1 MEFSG
6 VWLFSFPQVFSLGKE
21 ILMKVTRREFLAI
34 SGVVGAGLTLTSLGV
49 DLGPAR
55 AYADELKK
63 IEKVKTAKQT
73 TTICPYCAVG
83 CGIIVSSDVAANK
96 VINTEGDPD
105 HPINEG
111 SLCAK
116 GAALFQTTAN
126 NLNRLQKVLYRA
138 PNSDKWEEK
147 TWDWALSRIADK
159 VKATR
164 EAAFM
169 EKNAKGDVVNRVEA
183 IAHIGSAALDNEELW
198 PLQAMMRALGL
209 VYIEHQ
215 ARI

>member
-1 MEFSG
+1 MFTKGERVMTIS
-6 VWLFSFPQVFSLGKE
+6 
-21 ILMKVTRREFLAI
+21 RREFLLI
-34 SGVVGAGLTLTSLGV
+34 SGAVGAGLALSTLGIDT
-49 DLGPAR
+49 GPVK
-55 AYADELKK
+55 AYAEELKK
-63 IEKVKTAKQT
+63 VDKVKSAKQT

-83 CGIIVSSDVAANK
+83 CGLICSTDTKTKNIIN
-96 VINTEGDPD
+96 IEGDPD

-116 GAALFQTTAN
+116 GAGLFQTTAN
-126 NLNRLQKVLYRA
+126 NPNRLQKVLYRA
-138 PNSDKWEEK
+138 PGSDKWQEK
-147 TWDWALSRIADK
+147 SWEWALNEIAK
-159 VKATR
+159 RVKNTR
-164 EAAFM
+164 DANFI
-169 EKNAKGDVVNRVEA
+169 EKNAKGETVDRVEA